1 MKTTDFR
8 ALTLGE
14 VADILRE
21 RVPTLVLFHRN
32 PDGDAVGSAFALRA
46 LLASLG
52 SPAYCVCADEVPEHL
67 LFLTKDEQGS
77 VLAESVPT
85 GFENARV
92 VSVDTASPAQLG
104 ALFERFG
111 ARVSLMIDHHGV
123 GTPYADH
130 YIMPDAA
137 ATGELIFDLFE
148 VMGVTPTG
156 KAAEL
161 LYAAIAADTGSF
173 RYSNTTAAT
182 HKRVAKL
189 LEAGVDVATLSRHLF
204 EEKSLLQMR
213 AEHAGF
219 ERLQLHDDG
228 KLALITFPLSLAR
241 ELGVTGEQLGT
252 LIDVARAVRGA
263 LVAAVI
269 KETDAGVYRVS
280 MRASGD
286 VNVAKVAATFGG
298 GGHVRAAGATINAPT
313 IEEAEKLLLAAI
325 RGEGL

>member
-1 MKTTDFR
+1 MSKADFR

-14 VADILRE
+14 AADILRE
-21 RVPTLVLFHRN
+21 RAPTLVLFHRN

-46 LLASLG
+46 LLSSLG
-52 SPAYCVCADEVPEHL
+52 SPAYCVCADEVPAHL
-67 LFLTKDEQGS
+67 SFLVGDEQAS
-77 VLAESVPT
+77 VLAESVPA

-104 ALFERFG
+104 TLFERFG

-137 ATGELIFDLFE
+137 ATGELIFDLFAE
-148 VMGVTPTG
+148 MGVSPVG

-182 HKRVAKL
+182 HVRVAKL
-189 LEAGVDVATLSRHLF
+189 LEAGIDVATLSRQLF
-204 EEKSLLQMR
+204 EEKSLLQMK

-219 ERLQLHDDG
+219 ERLKLHDNG
-228 KLALITFPLSLAR
+228 KLALITFPLSLSR

-252 LIDVARAVRGA
+252 LIDVARAVRGVQ
-263 LVAAVI
+263 VAAVI
-269 KETDAGVYRVS
+269 KETDTGVYRVS
-280 MRASGD
+280 MRASGE
-286 VNVAKVAATFGG
+286 VNVANIAAVFGG
-298 GGHVRAAGATINAPT
+298 GGHVRAAGATIHAPT

-325 RGEGL
+325 RGEGI